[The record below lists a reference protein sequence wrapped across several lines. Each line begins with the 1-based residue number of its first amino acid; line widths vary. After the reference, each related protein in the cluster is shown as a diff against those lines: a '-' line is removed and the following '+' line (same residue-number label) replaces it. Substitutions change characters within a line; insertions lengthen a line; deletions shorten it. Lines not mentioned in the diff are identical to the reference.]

1 MKTVLIVEDK
11 DSLRDMLARTLQD
24 EGFDTIRASTFSE
37 GINSVNK
44 EKVDLV
50 LTDLK
55 LPRKE
60 KGGIEILQH
69 VKQVTPFCPVII
81 MTAYGTIETAVKAVK
96 EGAFEFLTKPFDI
109 DHLIVLIRRALENQQ
124 LVTENM
130 ILRDE
135 VAQRVGFPEII
146 GKSDVMM
153 ELSKTVK
160 KVSKSDS
167 TVLLLGESGTGKELF
182 ARAIHQISDRKD
194 NPFVAINCAAIPKE
208 LLENE
213 LFGYEKGAYTGAVNQ
228 KVGKFELADKG
239 TIFLDEIGDLDLSLQ
254 AKILRV
260 IQEREFE
267 RVGGTQKIKVDVRII
282 AASNKDLTKLAEE
295 KDFREDLYYR
305 ISVFP
310 INIPPLRNRL
320 SDVPYLVEHFV
331 KRYSQEMRKNIES
344 VSDAAMEKMQNYS
357 WPGNVRELQNTV
369 ERAVILCEGTRIHE
383 EHILI
388 NPVKRAP
395 KKKVYDLEECTL
407 KDVGSEAAKIAEI
420 DLIKQVLK
428 KTRGNKSK
436 AAKILDVSYKT
447 LLTRIKEYEIED

>member
-1 MKTVLIVEDK
+1 
-11 DSLRDMLARTLQD
+11 
-24 EGFDTIRASTFSE
+24 
-37 GINSVNK
+37 
-44 EKVDLV
+44 
-50 LTDLK
+50 
-55 LPRKE
+55 
-60 KGGIEILQH
+60 
-69 VKQVTPFCPVII
+69 
-81 MTAYGTIETAVKAVK
+81 
-96 EGAFEFLTKPFDI
+96 
-109 DHLIVLIRRALENQQ
+109 
-124 LVTENM
+124 M

-146 GKSDVMM
+146 GKSDVMV

-160 KVSKSDS
+160 KVAKSDS

-295 KDFREDLYYR
+295 RDFREDLYYR

-310 INIPPLRNRL
+310 INIPPLRDRL

-331 KRYSQEMRKNIES
+331 KRYTQEMRKNIES
-344 VSDAAMEKMQNYS
+344 VSDAAMEKMQSYS

>member
-1 MKTVLIVEDK
+1 
-11 DSLRDMLARTLQD
+11 MLARTLQD
-24 EGFDTIRASTFSE
+24 EGFDAIRASTFSE

-81 MTAYGTIETAVKAVK
+81 MTAYGTIETAVQAVK

-146 GKSDVMM
+146 GKSDVMV

-160 KVSKSDS
+160 KVAKSDS

-295 KDFREDLYYR
+295 RDFREDLYYR

-310 INIPPLRNRL
+310 INIPPLRDRL

-331 KRYSQEMRKNIES
+331 KRYTQEMRKNIES
-344 VSDAAMEKMQNYS
+344 VSDAAMEKMQSYS